1 MGKVFDYRLIVK
13 EHHLDTFGHMNN
25 AVYLEIFEEA
35 RWELVT
41 THGYGLK
48 KVLETGIG
56 PTILEVNLRFMK
68 ELKLR
73 EEITIKTWMDDLK
86 GKIFKINQAI
96 VKADGATAC
105 EAVFTAALFDL
116 KQRKIIAPT
125 QEWLDATGYVTPV

>member
-1 MGKVFDYRLIVK
+1 MNKVFDYKITVK
-13 EHHLDTFGHMNN
+13 EFHLDTFGHMNN
-25 AVYLEIFEEA
+25 AVYLQIFEEA

-68 ELKLR
+68 EIKLR
-73 EEITIKTWMDDLK
+73 EEITIQTVMTELK
-86 GKIFKINQAI
+86 GKIFKIKQTI
-96 VKADGATAC
+96 LKADGAPAA

-116 KQRKIIAPT
+116 KQRKIISPT
-125 QEWLDATGYVTPV
+125 QEWLEACGYLG